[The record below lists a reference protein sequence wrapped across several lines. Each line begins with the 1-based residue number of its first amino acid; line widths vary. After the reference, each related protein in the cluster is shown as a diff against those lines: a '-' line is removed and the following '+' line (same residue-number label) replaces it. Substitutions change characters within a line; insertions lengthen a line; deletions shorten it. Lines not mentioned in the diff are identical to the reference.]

1 MWPVTVLS
9 SSNREADTTTRGH
22 HERIHQHH
30 WRRRHPQGQPR
41 RCRTRPLGGIL
52 GTETFPAISAM
63 FLVTPDSAAASSRSD
78 RSAYPRAPTIDGAP
92 CRNRSPPRPSRIV
105 SQEMKPRLRLI
116 PTLPPGSARHGF
128 VNRSGV
134 LVAATYHAMQLTVA
148 APGNPVWAADPWP
161 PGRPVLL
168 PPSISQRIIPFSFAH
183 RPA

>member
-1 MWPVTVLS
+1 MNESINITGGV
-9 SSNREADTTTRGH
+9 DTH
-22 HERIHQHH
+22 KDNHVAAALD
-30 WRRRHPQGQPR
+30 
-41 RCRTRPLGGIL
+41 PLGGIL

-105 SQEMKPRLRLI
+105 SQEMKLRLRLI